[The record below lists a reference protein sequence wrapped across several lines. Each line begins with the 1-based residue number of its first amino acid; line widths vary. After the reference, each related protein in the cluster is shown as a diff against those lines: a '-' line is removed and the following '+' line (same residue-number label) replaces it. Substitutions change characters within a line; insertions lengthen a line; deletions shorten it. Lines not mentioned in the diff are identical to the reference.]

1 MKKIIHARIVSYLDK
16 NNLLGDFQHG
26 FRKHRSTETA
36 LLIHKETIL
45 QAFTDKILLM
55 GIYIDFSKAFDL
67 VNHKILL
74 AKLLAY
80 GIRGIALELFESY
93 LPHRAQYVEL
103 EREKSSLRAVRVG
116 VPQGSILGPLLFIMF
131 VNDMPA
137 SSVRAKFISYADDTA
152 MFITATSETELQL
165 QGNRALREFK
175 DWADANCL
183 RINASKTKVVVY
195 MQRGKKL

>member
-1 MKKIIHARIVSYLDK
+1 
-16 NNLLGDFQHG
+16 
-26 FRKHRSTETA
+26 
-36 LLIHKETIL
+36 
-45 QAFTDKILLM
+45 
-55 GIYIDFSKAFDL
+55 
-67 VNHKILL
+67 
-74 AKLLAY
+74 
-80 GIRGIALELFESY
+80 
-93 LPHRAQYVEL
+93 
-103 EREKSSLRAVRVG
+103 
-116 VPQGSILGPLLFIMF
+116 MF

-195 MQRGKKL
+195 MQRGKKLRSSINMKIGTDQLEIVNTVSVLGVTFAKDLSWNDHVEHVSKSYHLL